1 MKTAFLA
8 KHFLAVAAF
17 LAILFVVEPSQ
28 YFVWHRAAHHESFVQ
43 QAAIQGAGTVANLLT
58 EGFEIVLSPQGN
70 VGQRLENSIR
80 SAHKRV
86 WVTIYI
92 LTDKPLLRA
101 LTEAAARGVD
111 VRLLFEGNVVGQPT
125 INRKAASALQ
135 KAGAKVAWSDAS
147 RFSYTHAKYLVVDD
161 TWWIGTGNFSHST
174 FTKNREFFV
183 TSKNSAILETLTAT
197 FLADFTHVPS

>member
-43 QAAIQGAGTVANLLT
+43 QAAIQGSGTVANLLT